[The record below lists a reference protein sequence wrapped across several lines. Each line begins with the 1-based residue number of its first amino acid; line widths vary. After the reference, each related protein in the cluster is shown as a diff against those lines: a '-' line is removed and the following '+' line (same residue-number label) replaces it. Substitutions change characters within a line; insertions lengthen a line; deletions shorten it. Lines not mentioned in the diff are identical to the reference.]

1 MNTTLQC
8 FWVMASIVLDEKTG
22 PIWISRPCLL
32 FGFWT
37 MSLARL
43 VLLGLCRS
51 LSLLLGLRLLVGEHL
66 LLDEHA
72 VGLRGVL
79 LLGHVHAFLMAQLV
93 GVREHAGLDL
103 LGETHELVLFEDA
116 HGDGVRP
123 AGWIMEG
130 QGGAHHVRE
139 VRDGDEQTYDGDQ
152 YVGVKHAEAD
162 EQEDQTPDE
171 AAEVES
177 RVRVDA
183 GDIAQRDGLGGRA
196 ERDQPEQGVRRLVLH
211 ARAGCGDGGFEP
223 EDDHARTE
231 TVSDDVLL
239 AGRVS
244 EFGHGLCGFG
254 HVLLLFAFYC
264 VFLAL
269 SFSRMGVGERERS
282 GWFRRANL
290 LADDG
295 GGSEFLEVP
304 PAHVSFRP
312 GPEFS
317 EFPAIGCLTSVSAC
331 FVCSHDSSPGLSG
344 PFAAASWSMAGS
356 GSGTFDWMLGN
367 SRSSRFGTGVSSEST
382 PSR

>member
-79 LLGHVHAFLMAQLV
+79 LLGHVYAFLMTQLV
-93 GVREHAGLDL
+93 RVRGHAGLDL
-103 LGETHELVLFEDA
+103 LGEAHELVLLEDA
-116 HGDGVRP
+116 HGDGIRS
-123 AGWIMEG
+123 AGRVMEG

-139 VRDGDEQTYDGDQ
+139 VRDGDEQAHDGGQ
-152 YVGVKHAEAD
+152 GVGAEHAEAD
-162 EQEDQTPDE
+162 EQEDQTPHK
-171 AAEVES
+171 AAEIEL

-183 GDIAQRDGLGGRA
+183 GDVAQWDGLGGRA
-196 ERDQPEQGVRRLVLH
+196 ERDQSEQGVWRLVLH
-211 ARAGCGDGGFEP
+211 ARAGRGDGGFEP
-223 EDDHARTE
+223 EDDHARAE

-254 HVLLLFAFYC
+254 HVLLL
-264 VFLAL
+264 
-269 SFSRMGVGERERS
+269 
-282 GWFRRANL
+282 
-290 LADDG
+290 
-295 GGSEFLEVP
+295 
-304 PAHVSFRP
+304 
-312 GPEFS
+312 
-317 EFPAIGCLTSVSAC
+317 C
-331 FVCSHDSSPGLSG
+331 FVLCLFFLS
-344 PFAAASWSMAGS
+344 
-356 GSGTFDWMLGN
+356 
-367 SRSSRFGTGVSSEST
+367 SSRFPYGVWDEET
-382 PSR
+382 VWWFPD